1 MRIRYLTRK
10 DLEDVAYEL
19 ARELFEEWLGPMP
32 VLTVLGGKRGAGVL
46 DGILSLPKQSAGGRP
61 AYPSILDKAAVLF
74 RSLIQDH
81 PFVDGN
87 KRMAVASTLLFLLI
101 NGIVLGATDRELVG
115 LALRVASGKGQPEW
129 PDISQWIERRAVS
142 QAEIEE
148 AVSRDRVDELL
159 ARLPGRA
166 GLESRGLLSSITQME
181 SPLAEQSGDC

>member
-1 MRIRYLTRK
+1 VRIRYLTRK
-10 DLEDVAYEL
+10 DLETVAYEL

-61 AYPSILDKAAVLF
+61 AYPSVFDKAAVLF

-87 KRMAVASTLLFLLI
+87 KRMAVASALLFLLT
-101 NGIVLGATDRELVG
+101 NGVVLAATDHELVEF
-115 LALRVASGKGQPEW
+115 ALRVASGKGRPAW
-129 PDISQWIERRAVS
+129 SGISQWIELRAVS
-142 QAEIEE
+142 QTEIEE
-148 AVSRDRVDELL
+148 AVRRDRLDELL

-166 GLESRGLLSSITQME
+166 GLESRGLLSSISQME
-181 SPLAEQSGDC
+181 SSPAEQSDD